1 MLLTSATRSLI
12 PTVFLLSCVLVG
24 AYSFKGPF
32 WALSSTW
39 IAPSA
44 AAAGLAAINATSN
57 LIGGGLM
64 VNVYG
69 WIKDETGSYALALLP
84 IAGLAVASVLIL
96 LSLSSDASQAARK
109 AAAKATA

>member
-1 MLLTSATRSLI
+1 
-12 PTVFLLSCVLVG
+12 VFLLSCVLVG

-39 IAPSA
+39 IAPSS

-64 VNVYG
+64 VNAYG
-69 WIKDETGSYALALLP
+69 WIKEATGSYALALLP
-84 IAGLAVASVLIL
+84 VAGLALASIVML
-96 LSLSSDASQAARK
+96 LVLSSDAHQAARK
-109 AAAKATA
+109 AAAKAAA

>member
-1 MLLTSATRSLI
+1 
-12 PTVFLLSCVLVG
+12 VFLLSCILVG

-32 WALSSTW
+32 WALSSSW
-39 IAPSA
+39 IAPSS

-57 LIGGGLM
+57 LIGGGPM

-69 WIKDETGSYALALLP
+69 WIKAETGSYGLALLP
-84 IAGLAVASVLIL
+84 VAGLAVASIIML
-96 LSLSSDASQAARK
+96 LSLSSDSRQAARK